1 MIEVA
6 AVASVAAQSFKLLKA
21 GFAVGRDL
29 ESMAGD
35 LSRWMGALS
44 DLTQAEKEIQNPP
57 LFAKLFRG
65 KSIEQEAIEV
75 FAANRAAKSQRDE
88 LKQFV
93 QYSLGQSAW
102 NELLALEG
110 SIRKTRAETIYKQ
123 REKRRK
129 FVEIVAWILMGLV
142 GCGILIGFVMLLKA
156 HTANAQ
162 PDYVQCRLVGCEK
175 IEGMRY
181 CVYRGAWNTQEV
193 ISFRLDEWFPREF
206 LCDFEPD
213 KPRPPSMRDT
223 MKAIRDS
230 QK

>member
-44 DLTQAEKEIQNPP
+44 DLTQAEKEIQNPSI
-57 LFAKLFRG
+57 FTKLFRG

-75 FAANRAAKSQRDE
+75 FAANRAVKSQRDE

>member
-44 DLTQAEKEIQNPP
+44 DLTQAEKEIQNPSI
-57 LFAKLFRG
+57 FTKLFRG

-75 FAANRAAKSQRDE
+75 FAANRAVKSPRDE

-129 FVEIVAWILMGLV
+129 FVEIGAWILMGLG

-206 LCDFEPD
+206 LCDVEPAT
-213 KPRPPSMRDT
+213 PRPPSMRDT

>member
-44 DLTQAEKEIQNPP
+44 DLTQAEKEIQNPSI
-57 LFAKLFRG
+57 FTKLFRG

-75 FAANRAAKSQRDE
+75 FAANRAVKSQRDE

-206 LCDFEPD
+206 LCDLEPD

>member
-75 FAANRAAKSQRDE
+75 FAANRAAKTQRDE

>member
-44 DLTQAEKEIQNPP
+44 DLTQAEKEIQNPSI
-57 LFAKLFRG
+57 FTKLFRG

-142 GCGILIGFVMLLKA
+142 GCGILIGFVMLLKS
-156 HTANAQ
+156 HTAGAQ
-162 PDYVQCRLVGCEK
+162 PDHVQCRLVGCEK